1 MKNKEFIRIN
11 DLAEHLNISKVTIW
25 RWRKSGQ
32 LPAPTAVSPKIVGWK
47 KETIETWLEQSTGS
61 IPY

>member
-11 DLAEHLNISKVTIW
+11 DLAQYLNVSKVTIW

-32 LPAPTAVSPKIVGWK
+32 LPSITALSPKIVGWP
-47 KETIETWLEQSTGS
+47 KETIDKWLEHSTGS

>member
-1 MKNKEFIRIN
+1 MKNKEFVRIN
-11 DLAEHLNISKVTIW
+11 DLADYLGISKVTIW

-32 LPAPTAVSPKIVGWK
+32 LPKPTAISPKIVGWK
-47 KETIETWLEQSTGS
+47 RETIEAWIEESAGA